1 GLERG
6 AIIGILEGVARN
18 EPIGIGGLAA
28 MDRDAAAPIG
38 RCLIEREAG
47 VPRDLAPGIDV
58 GGMEPLATKIERLA
72 ERGRNGPGTSAQAA
86 ARLDQQ
92 EAEPARCKA
101 LAGGDAARAGT
112 DDDDIEIISALG
124 HSNLDRF
131 VPSCRQ

>member
-1 GLERG
+1 RDELELGAIGPGADRAQQRVPWPLLGQQRRGRAILGLERG

-86 ARLDQQ
+86 AR
-92 EAEPARCKA
+92 
-101 LAGGDAARAGT
+101 
-112 DDDDIEIISALG
+112 
-124 HSNLDRF
+124 
-131 VPSCRQ
+131 